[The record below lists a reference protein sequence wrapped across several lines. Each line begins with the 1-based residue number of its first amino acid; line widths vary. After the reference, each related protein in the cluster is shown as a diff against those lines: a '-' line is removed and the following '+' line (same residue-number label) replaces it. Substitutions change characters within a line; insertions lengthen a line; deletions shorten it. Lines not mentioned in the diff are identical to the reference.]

1 MSRPARTESSVRPRC
16 QHPQCNRF
24 IRKTETHCAEHRSHG
39 GDQGRDPITNRERPW
54 PPAALDPYPHPPPDE
69 YETGTYRVLLDNE
82 LRATLAKATSEI
94 LEKGLIDELGALRVV
109 LLRVLIEETELA
121 KLVTNITRIVTVAAQ
136 AMRVQ
141 HAVSGEQATTVTE
154 SVGAL
159 LASILPDMKAESSE
173 PPTEEKR

>member
-1 MSRPARTESSVRPRC
+1 MATPPRPRC

-24 IRKTETHCAEHRSHG
+24 IRKTETHCAEHR
-39 GDQGRDPITNRERPW
+39 NR
-54 PPAALDPYPHPPPDE
+54 ATLDPPLSDIE
-69 YETGTYRVLLDNE
+69 IGTYRVLLDNE

-109 LLRVLIEETELA
+109 LLRVLVEESELA

-154 SVGAL
+154 SVSTL
-159 LASILPDMKAESSE
+159 LASLLPDLNATSDEQ
-173 PPTEEKR
+173 PTEEKR

>member
-1 MSRPARTESSVRPRC
+1 MSKPARSESPVRPRC
-16 QHPQCNRF
+16 QHPSCNRF
-24 IRKTETHCAEHRSHG
+24 IRKTEIHCAEHRSHG
-39 GDQGRDPITNRERPW
+39 RDRDPISIRERPQSH
-54 PPAALDPYPHPPPDE
+54 AALDPHPHPPPDE

-109 LLRVLIEETELA
+109 LLRVLVEETELA
-121 KLVTNITRIVTVAAQ
+121 KLVANITRIVTVAAQ

-141 HAVSGEQATTVTE
+141 HAVSGEQATSVTE

-159 LASILPDMKAESSE
+159 LASLLPDMNAATSE